1 MAAPANAHGGAGAGG
16 AAAVAAVDAA
26 AAPAAAAASE
36 GSVAEVLT
44 FNDASSFD
52 KLTDCGTMDLPMGP
66 IELHVF
72 KKEPTPEL
80 IERFKTSLAEKDGLL
95 KEYITYFPDDK
106 SLLYMGAPVSVPVC
120 TLPAGS
126 ILHRFDKG
134 GAVEPSKNVPIFFG
148 NKSSVSFYSG
158 KKNAAE
164 INATRSSYRLKRP
177 ARLLHINTESLPRI
191 EQLQL
196 TPEEA
201 EFMQVYYRLGN
212 VQNSQGQYVKIPL
225 ITPALPY
232 GTIAEIRRSAR
243 DKSFNRRFAEI
254 VCRLGFDGWVIKTL
268 NADKQ
273 EGVIQITGGIPQLR
287 SPDGTVVTMDKLATL
302 SREQGLAARA
312 IAPLKGNLSAM
323 PPEIVIC
330 RWDVF
335 MDRIAG
341 GGRSRRLRSS
351 RRRQS
356 RRRY

>member
-1 MAAPANAHGGAGAGG
+1 MAPFYLTLEIRKMAAPANAHGGAGAGG
-16 AAAVAAVDAA
+16 AAA
-26 AAPAAAAASE
+26 APAAD
-36 GSVAEVLT
+36 VLT
-44 FNDASSFD
+44 FNDATSFD
-52 KLTDCGTMDLPMGP
+52 KLTDCETMDLPMGP

-72 KKEPTPEL
+72 KKEPSAEL
-80 IERFKTSLAEKDGLL
+80 IERFKSSLAEKHEIS
-95 KEYITYFPDDK
+95 KEYMNYLPEEK
-106 SLLYMGAPVSVPVC
+106 SLVYMGAPLSIPVC

-126 ILHRFDKG
+126 ILHRFDRG

-148 NKSSVSFYSG
+148 NKTSVSFYSG

-177 ARLLHINTESLPRI
+177 ARLLHINAESLPLI

-196 TPEEA
+196 TADEA
-201 EFMQVYYRLGN
+201 EFIPVYYRMGF
-212 VQNSQGQYVKIPL
+212 VANSEGKDVE
-225 ITPALPY
+225 TPILLPAAPY
-232 GTIAEIRRSAR
+232 GTIAEIRSQVR
-243 DKSFNRRFAEI
+243 DKTFNRRFAEI
-254 VCRLGFDGWVIKTL
+254 VCRLGFDGWVIKPL
-268 NADKQ
+268 NPDKKQ
-273 EGVIQITGGIPQLR
+273 GALQITGGIHQLR

-302 SREQGLAARA
+302 SREQGIAARF
-312 IAPLKGNLSAM
+312 IAPLRGNISVM